1 MGDGGEW
8 LREQCLIMAQGNHTP
23 ISFWLSLSLIE
34 FIQWI
39 RTNNRIVSRR
49 EKEREYG
56 KQKRI

>member
-8 LREQCLIMAQGNHTP
+8 LREQCLIMARSNYTS

-39 RTNNRIVSRR
+39 QTNNRLVSRR
-49 EKEREYG
+49 EKEREHG
-56 KQKRI
+56 K